1 MLKLRFHILLMLLL
15 SCSSVS
21 IAQYDPSFSHY
32 YDMEASFN
40 PAAVGK
46 QPNINVVAAY
56 AMDMAGFEHNPRTAF
71 VSGDMPFHALRSF
84 HGVGINFMN
93 DQIGLFTHTKLDL
106 QYAFQMSLFKGQL
119 RLGLQAGFISE
130 KFDGSN
136 VDLEDSSDPAFSSSE
151 LTGSTVDLG
160 LGLFYMRGCWY
171 GGASVHHLNSPLV
184 SLGDNNELK
193 ILPTYYFTGGGN
205 ISFRNPFI
213 TLKPSFLFRT
223 DGTTWR
229 GDVTGRLVYTNESK
243 MLYIGATYSPTISA
257 TILLGGSFHGVILGY
272 SYEIYTSSINP
283 GNGSHE
289 LFVGYKHELN
299 FIKKG
304 RNLHKSVRIL

>member
-1 MLKLRFHILLMLLL
+1 MLVGV
-15 SCSSVS
+15 SVS
-21 IAQYDPSFSHY
+21 KAQYDPTFSHY
-32 YDMEASFN
+32 YDMETSFN
-40 PAAVGK
+40 PSAAGR
-46 QPNINVVAAY
+46 QAYLNVVAAY
-56 AMDMAGFEHNPRTAF
+56 AMDMAGFEHNPRTAY
-71 VSGDMPFHALRSF
+71 VSADMPFRALRSF
-84 HGVGINFMN
+84 HGVGLGFMN

-106 QYAFQMSLFKGQL
+106 QYAYQMPLFKGSL
-119 RLGLQAGFISE
+119 RLGLQAGLISE
-130 KFDGSN
+130 KFDGSK
-136 VDLEDSSDPAFSSSE
+136 VDLGDSNDPAFSSAA
-151 LTGSTVDLG
+151 LTGNTVDFG
-160 LGLFYMRGCWY
+160 AGIFYTHGQWY

-223 DGTTWR
+223 DGTAWR
-229 GDVTGRLVYTNESK
+229 GDVTGRLVYTNDTK
-243 MLYIGATYSPTISA
+243 MLYIGVTYSPTISA

-272 SYEIYTSSINP
+272 SYEVYTSSINP

-289 LFVGYKHELN
+289 LFVGYRHDIS
-299 FIKKG
+299 FAKKG

>member
-46 QPNINVVAAY
+46 QPYINVVAAY

-71 VSGDMPFHALRSF
+71 VSGDMPFHVLRSF

-151 LTGSTVDLG
+151 LTGNTVDLG

-205 ISFRNPFI
+205 ISFCNPFI

-223 DGTTWR
+223 DGSTWR
-229 GDVTGRLVYTNESK
+229 GDVTGRLVYTSESK

>member
-1 MLKLRFHILLMLLL
+1 MLLL

-46 QPNINVVAAY
+46 QPYINVVAAY

-71 VSGDMPFHALRSF
+71 VSGDMPFHVLRSF

-151 LTGSTVDLG
+151 LTGNTVDLG

-205 ISFRNPFI
+205 ISFCNPFI
-213 TLKPSFLFRT
+213 ALKPSFLFRT
-223 DGTTWR
+223 DGSTWR
-229 GDVTGRLVYTNESK
+229 GDVTGRLVYTSESK